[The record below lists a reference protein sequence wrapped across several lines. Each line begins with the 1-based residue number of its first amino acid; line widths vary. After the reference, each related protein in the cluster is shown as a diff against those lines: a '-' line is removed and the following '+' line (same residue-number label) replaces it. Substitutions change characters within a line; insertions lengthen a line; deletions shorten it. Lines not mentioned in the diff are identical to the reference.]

1 LEIVQKLARLTGLS
15 LDYIERTNMRV
26 EIERF
31 TKELL
36 RSERRTV
43 GRIDGRFTGIDR
55 DAAGDS
61 PEYDP
66 SIAAIIGPYTATLN
80 DYVRGDLKFD
90 SDLPYEV
97 LTGRVYPWSYK
108 PYENRYVDVG
118 ETLRSAM
125 TQNPFLHVFVAK
137 GYYDLATPFFAADY
151 TFDHLGLDPTLRN
164 HLSGA
169 YYESGHMVY
178 AHMPSLAKLKQDTAQ
193 FIRAGS
199 GTSSGK

>member
-1 LEIVQKLARLTGLS
+1 MVRKLARLTGLS
-15 LDYIERTNMRV
+15 TDYIERTNMRV

-31 TKELL
+31 TKELM

-55 DAAGDS
+55 DAAGES

-118 ETLRSAM
+118 ETLPQRDDAESVSSRFCGEGLLRFGHAIFSRRTTRSSI
-125 TQNPFLHVFVAK
+125 
-137 GYYDLATPFFAADY
+137 LASILP
-151 TFDHLGLDPTLRN
+151 
-164 HLSGA
+164 
-169 YYESGHMVY
+169 
-178 AHMPSLAKLKQDTAQ
+178 
-193 FIRAGS
+193 
-199 GTSSGK
+199 